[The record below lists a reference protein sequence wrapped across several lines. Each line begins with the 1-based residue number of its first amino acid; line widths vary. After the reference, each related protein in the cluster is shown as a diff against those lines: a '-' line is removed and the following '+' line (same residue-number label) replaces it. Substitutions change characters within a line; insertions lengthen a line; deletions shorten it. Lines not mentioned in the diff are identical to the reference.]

1 MDKSPPID
9 AVDRIL
15 AQWQRER
22 PDLDC
27 SPMGPIGRLKRCA
40 MLLEPQVEVAFTR
53 HELVRWEFDML
64 ATLRRAGAPFIL
76 SPTQLFSTLM
86 ITSGTMT
93 HRLKALEKLNAKYGL
108 GIAVDFGSVWNANV
122 KSYIDDVIP
131 AGQPLVNESTV
142 DENVVA
148 TAPVEGQ
155 VAEVAPVAAPVEPIE
170 PVEAAEAVKIE
181 EVIEAA
187 VEEIVA
193 IVETKKEGE

>member
-64 ATLRRAGAPFIL
+64 ATLRRSGAPFIL

-93 HRLKALEKLNAKYGL
+93 HRLKALEKRGFITRLPDPDDARSLLVALTETGR
-108 GIAVDFGSVWNANV
+108 AR
-122 KSYIDDVIP
+122 ID
-131 AGQPLVNESTV
+131 
-142 DENVVA
+142 
-148 TAPVEGQ
+148 
-155 VAEVAPVAAPVEPIE
+155 
-170 PVEAAEAVKIE
+170 EAVE
-181 EVIEAA
+181 SH
-187 VEEIVA
+187 VENERQLLAGLSAEQRQQLDQALKVFMRLL
-193 IVETKKEGE
+193 EGP